1 MRKAVI
7 VEHKIITLVVGL
19 IVALSIVSYIQSL
32 RLKLEQAEHQV
43 YILEESLKLDE
54 KKIKPIIEY
63 KEKKIE
69 VIKKIPVYIDNT
81 DTCEGLKNEIEATKN
96 IINNF

>member
-1 MRKAVI
+1 MNN
-7 VEHKIITLVVGL
+7 KIIVLVIGL
-19 IVALSIVSYIQSL
+19 ILALSIVSYIQNL

-43 YILEESLKLDE
+43 YILEESLKLD
-54 KKIKPIIEY
+54 KKALKPIIEY
-63 KEKKIE
+63 KEKKVE